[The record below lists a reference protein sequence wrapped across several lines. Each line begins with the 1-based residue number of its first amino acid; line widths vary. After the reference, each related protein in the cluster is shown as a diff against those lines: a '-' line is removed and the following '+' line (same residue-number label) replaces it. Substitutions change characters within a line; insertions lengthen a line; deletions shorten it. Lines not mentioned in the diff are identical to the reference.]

1 MNGTA
6 YLVDGVGDDALLRG
20 RRIRV
25 LLADRPAGLDRLGRM
40 LAAIPGIETVGATP
54 SGVDARNA
62 VGSMRPDLLIV
73 NVDMPDGSGFDIA
86 SVAQDV
92 EIIFVARSRDW
103 AADAFSYNAADYL
116 LEPVAFDRLC
126 AAVERARYNRLA
138 SLELSAGRSR
148 AAEGGLQREGLW
160 VKTGGGAV
168 FVPIG
173 TITRIEAQGEYV
185 LLHTEQRTHLA
196 RLKMYDLEMRVEP
209 HGLVRVHRSSFVQ
222 LAQITAFKRDGNRI
236 VEVQL
241 RCGTRLSVSARYAR
255 LLRERL
261 ARTALL

>member
-1 MNGTA
+1 M
-6 YLVDGVGDDALLRG
+6 
-20 RRIRV
+20 
-25 LLADRPAGLDRLGRM
+25 LLADWPPGLDRLRRM
-40 LAAIPGIETVGATP
+40 LAGIPGVETIGAMP
-54 SGVDARNA
+54 SAAGARKA
-62 VGSMRPDLLIV
+62 LGSMRPDLLIV
-73 NVDMPDGSGFDIA
+73 NVNMPDGSGFDVA
-86 SVAQDV
+86 SAARDV
-92 EIIFVARSRDW
+92 EIVFVARSREW
-103 AADAFSYNAADYL
+103 AADAFSYHAADYL
-116 LEPVAFDRLC
+116 LEPVAFERLC

-148 AAEGGLQREGLW
+148 NADIGLQREGLW
-160 VKTGGGAV
+160 IKTASGAI

-185 LLHTEQRTHLA
+185 LIHTEQRAYMA
-196 RLKMYDLEMRVEP
+196 RMKMYDLEMRVEP

-222 LAQITAFKRDGNRI
+222 LAQVAAFKRDGNRI

-241 RCGTRLSVSARYAR
+241 HCGTRLGVSARYSR